1 MGPDTHLP
9 RDQALT
15 GGHLWAHLQLPS
27 RTQQGVN
34 RQVGALQPSP
44 TTLAGHQ
51 ALSVCAARLPMQML
65 ARLPPNISL
74 LPTQIPTQAMRLLL
88 EQL

>member
-1 MGPDTHLP
+1 MSTGKWAPPNLHPPP
-9 RDQALT
+9 RLVT
-15 GGHLWAHLQLPS
+15 
-27 RTQQGVN
+27 RFF
-34 RQVGALQPSP
+34 
-44 TTLAGHQ
+44 
-51 ALSVCAARLPMQML
+51 VCPARLTMQML